1 MTVSYFCTFFVVQK
15 CCDNSAQS
23 RQVGFVCVVYIRV
36 LFFPLGQHTVPVFSF
51 RQKIHKKSVTFS
63 PERCLYK

>member
-36 LFFPLGQHTVPVFSF
+36 LFFPSLRTAHCAKFFVLSKNSQKKCDLFAGTVS
-51 RQKIHKKSVTFS
+51 I
-63 PERCLYK
+63 